1 MRGPVMLVVVV
12 AAVACGQVDPPQTS
26 STAAPEPTDS
36 ASPLTLESAGCAEE
50 TLAELPSPESIR
62 EARVTNPD
70 AFGPSRLR
78 DLLEGNAAAAA
89 ETAGA
94 AGSTSALRAQ
104 QWRELVDAFA
114 ADAAAQP
121 AETGAFE
128 RFHYRV
134 GGMEVH
140 AVRIAE
146 VWFLESET
154 HAMPDSFCE
163 DGEPDNLVDEAIE
176 LECEDPEL
184 TEHGEIDHEIDA
196 PGISDDPFVVAQEW
210 VEGNVLEPS
219 QVSLG
224 HIGDPDASSGPDVA
238 VLRDGQVIVLL
249 DLVPAEG
256 GGLLVS
262 SFSACPAD
270 LEDET

>member
-1 MRGPVMLVVVV
+1 MRGPMMLVVVV
-12 AAVACGQVDPPQTS
+12 VVACGQVDPQQTS
-26 STAAPEPTDS
+26 STAAPEPTAS
-36 ASPLTLESAGCAEE
+36 SSPLTLETADCAEE
-50 TLAELPSPESIR
+50 TLVELPSPESIR
-62 EARVTNPD
+62 EARATDPD

-78 DLLEGNAAAAA
+78 DLLEGGAAATA
-89 ETAGA
+89 EIAGT
-94 AGSTSALRAQ
+94 AGSTGALRAQ

-114 ADAAAQP
+114 ADPAGQS
-121 AETGAFE
+121 AETDASE

-134 GGMEVH
+134 GGMEVQ

-163 DGEPDNLVDEAIE
+163 DGEPDNLGDEAIE

-184 TEHGEIDHEIDA
+184 NEHGEIDHEIDA
-196 PGISDDPFVVAQEW
+196 PGISDDPLVVAQEW

-219 QVSLG
+219 QVSLA
-224 HIGDPDASSGPDVA
+224 HIGDPDASSGPDV
-238 VLRDGQVIVLL
+238 VVQRDARAIALL

-262 SFSACPAD
+262 SFLACPAD